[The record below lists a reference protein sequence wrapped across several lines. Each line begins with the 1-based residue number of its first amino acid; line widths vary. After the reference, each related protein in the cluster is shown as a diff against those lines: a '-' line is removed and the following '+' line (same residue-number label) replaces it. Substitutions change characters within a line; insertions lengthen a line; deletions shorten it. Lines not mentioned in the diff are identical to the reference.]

1 MKRIIAGFFV
11 AATCVSGA
19 ALADDSGL
27 YAGLTLGRSN
37 TGTLAAGVAM
47 MKTTDTVLGVLGGY
61 QFTKN
66 WGAEAFYTG
75 VGRWTAQDPA
85 GGATASGK
93 ADAWGVN
100 AVGTLPL
107 SDAFSLY
114 GKLGYA
120 NTKTRA
126 TGVMGA
132 LATDLS
138 ANRSAATY
146 GLGGVYNAS
155 QAVGVRLGWDHFGAA
170 TSNLTTPGV
179 KDNYNANIYS
189 LGAVFKF

>member
-11 AATCVSGA
+11 AATGVSGTV
-19 ALADDSGL
+19 LADDSGL
-27 YAGLTLGRSN
+27 YAGITLGRSN
-37 TGTLAAGVAM
+37 TGAFAAGVEM
-47 MKTTDTVLGVLGGY
+47 TKTRDTVLGVLGGY

-75 VGRWTAQDPA
+75 AGRWTAQDPA
-85 GGATASGK
+85 LGATASGK
-93 ADAWGVN
+93 ADAWGLN

-107 SDAFSLY
+107 SDDFSLY

-120 NTKTRA
+120 RTKTSA

-170 TSNLTTPGV
+170 ISNLTTPGV
-179 KDNYNANIYS
+179 RNHYNANVYS